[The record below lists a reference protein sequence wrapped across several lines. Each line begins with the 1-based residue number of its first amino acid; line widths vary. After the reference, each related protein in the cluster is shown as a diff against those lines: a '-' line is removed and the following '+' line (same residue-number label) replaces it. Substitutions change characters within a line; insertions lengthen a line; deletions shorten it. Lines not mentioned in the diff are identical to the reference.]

1 MKRFSY
7 TSLLGIVL
15 ALSLAAFA
23 QQPAPSVKEAPRSA
37 ATTAT
42 GSSNAPT
49 EATINEFLKQTFG
62 WDQQLTWKIA
72 QIKPADDPNL
82 SSVTVILNTPQGQQ
96 PVHFYVTPNQ
106 KFAVIGDLIP
116 FGVDPF
122 AEARQQLKAITGPS
136 HGPQDAAITIVEFGD
151 LQCPACKAAQP
162 NITKLMEEEPKA
174 RLVFQNFPLEQ
185 LHKWAMLGAKYVDCI
200 GRESNDAVW
209 KFIPTV
215 YEHQGEI
222 TEQTA
227 AQALK
232 GYASDSGANP
242 EAVAACIA
250 RPETEKR
257 VRDSL
262 ALGERL
268 GVTSTPTFYIN
279 GRKVSNFVNTP
290 YDVLKAMT
298 EYSGN
303 TPAK

>member
-1 MKRFSY
+1 MKRVVRTFLAGFFLVS
-7 TSLLGIVL
+7 SLY
-15 ALSLAAFA
+15 
-23 QQPAPSVKEAPRSA
+23 SVGQAA
-37 ATTAT
+37 ATKGPTAA
-42 GSSNAPT
+42 GSASGNLPS

-62 WDQQLTWKIA
+62 WDQQLTWKIS
-72 QIKPADDPNL
+72 QIKLADDPSL
-82 SSVTVILNTPQGQQ
+82 TSVTVILNTPKGQQ
-96 PVHFYVTPNQ
+96 PVHFYITPNQ
-106 KFAVIGDLIP
+106 KLAVVGDLIP
-116 FGVDPF
+116 FGTDPF
-122 AEARQQLKAITGPS
+122 AEARQELKAVTGPA
-136 HGPQDAAITIVEFGD
+136 HGPQDAPITIVEFGD

-227 AQALK
+227 EQALK
-232 GYASDSGANP
+232 SYAKDSGANP
-242 EAVAACIA
+242 DAVAACIA
-250 RPETEKR
+250 KPETEKR
-257 VRDSL
+257 VRDSI
-262 ALGERL
+262 ALGEKL

-279 GRKVSNFVNTP
+279 GRKISNFVNTP

-298 EYSGN
+298 EYSANASG
-303 TPAK
+303 K